1 MQLKEKLVRLDETS
15 DVIKDGDSIGIGG
28 ASLVYKPM
36 AVVREIIRHGIKN
49 LKVYT
54 LMGDVDVDMLIGA
67 GCTKRVYVGYV
78 GFPMIGMA
86 PNFRRAAENGQIEVK
101 EYSELTFCLGLR
113 AAYMGVPFFPTH
125 SLLGSDLLKIRE
137 DFKVFDCPVTNQKLV
152 AIPAIKPDVAL
163 IHGYQADPYG
173 NVLAIERQIMI
184 DFITSVAK
192 SANKTIVTVEKIIN
206 HEEVLQHPEKVILP
220 HYEVDF
226 LVEVPYGAHPSGFLP
241 LYPPDITHLAEYRM
255 AAANPESFKDY
266 LKKYVHKVKTH
277 EEYLEIAKN
286 I

>member
-1 MQLKEKLVRLDETS
+1 MKEKLVAVDEVVS
-15 DVIKDGDSIGIGG
+15 VVKDGDSIGIGG

-36 AVVREIIRHGIKN
+36 AVIRGIIRQGIKD
-49 LKVYT
+49 LIVYT
-54 LMGDVDVDMLIGA
+54 LMGDVDVDMLIGT
-67 GCTKRVYVGYV
+67 GCIRSLRVGYV

-86 PNFRRAAENGQIEVK
+86 PNFRRAAENGQIEVE

-113 AAYMGVPFFPTH
+113 AGYMGIPFFPTR
-125 SLLGSDLLKIRE
+125 SLLGSDILKIRK
-137 DFKVFDCPVTNQKLV
+137 DFKVFDCPITNQKLV

-163 IHGYQADPYG
+163 VHGYQADPYG
-173 NVLAIERQIMI
+173 NVQGLERQIMI
-184 DFITSVAK
+184 DFITSMAK
-192 SANKTIVTVEKIIN
+192 SANKTIVSVEKIIS
-206 HEEVLQHPEKVILP
+206 HEEVLQHPEKIILP

-255 AAANPESFKDY
+255 AASNPESFRGY
-266 LKKYVHKVKTH
+266 MEKYVYSVKTQ
-277 EEYLEIAKN
+277 EEYLKIAKN

>member
-1 MQLKEKLVRLDETS
+1 MQLKEKLVSLDETA
-15 DVIKDGDSIGIGG
+15 DVIKDGSSIGISG

-36 AVVREIIRHGIKN
+36 AVIREIIRHKIKN

-54 LMGDVDVDMLIGA
+54 LMGDIDLDMLIGA
-67 GCTKRVYVGYV
+67 GCTKCVYVGYV
-78 GFPMIGMA
+78 GFPMMGMA

-113 AAYMGVPFFPTH
+113 AAYMGIPFFPTH
-125 SLLGSDLLKIRE
+125 SLLGSDLLKVRD

-152 AIPAIKPDVAL
+152 AIPAIRPDVAL

-173 NVLAIERQIMI
+173 NVLALERQIMI
-184 DFITSVAK
+184 DFITSIAK
-192 SANKTIVTVEKIIN
+192 SANKTIVSVEKIIS

-220 HYEVDF
+220 HYEVDY

-241 LYPPDITHLAEYRM
+241 LYPPDVTHLAEYRT
-255 AAANPESFKDY
+255 AAADPGSFEEY
-266 LKKYVHKVKTH
+266 MKKYVYTVKTY
-277 EEYLEIAKN
+277 EEYLKIAKN